1 MRPAGN
7 AAIIGFLSLI
17 VVTVIGA
24 VILEANDHDPSR
36 IFTFALAIVPILIV
50 QLLQGNAAAR
60 DTEEIKKS
68 VNGRLTKQ
76 LETLKDNVNSHVS
89 NEIERIKSDGNAEN
103 RDSSNVSP
111 ETIIKSSE
119 VGDR

>member
-24 VILEANDHDPSR
+24 VILEANGHDPSR

-50 QLLQGNAAAR
+50 QLLQGNATAR

-103 RDSSNVSP
+103 RDS
-111 ETIIKSSE
+111 
-119 VGDR
+119 

>member
-24 VILEANDHDPSR
+24 VILEVTDHDPSR
-36 IFTFALAIVPILIV
+36 VFTFALAIVPILIV
-50 QLLQGNAAAR
+50 QLLQGNAIAR
-60 DTEEIKKS
+60 DGEEIKKS

-76 LETLKDNVNSHVS
+76 LEAIRDDVNSHVS
-89 NEIERIKSDGNAEN
+89 NEIERMNGGNTEN
-103 RDSSNVSP
+103 RES
-111 ETIIKSSE
+111 
-119 VGDR
+119 

>member
-1 MRPAGN
+1 MKPAGN

-24 VILEANDHDPSR
+24 VILEVTNHDPSR
-36 IFTFALAIVPILIV
+36 VFTFALAIVPILIV
-50 QLLQGNAAAR
+50 QLLQGNATAR

-76 LETLKDNVNSHVS
+76 LEAIRDDVNNHVS
-89 NEIERIKSDGNAEN
+89 NEIERMKDSGNTKN
-103 RDSSNVSP
+103 RDS
-111 ETIIKSSE
+111 
-119 VGDR
+119 

>member
-24 VILEANDHDPSR
+24 VILEATDHDPSR
-36 IFTFALAIVPILIV
+36 VFTFALAIVPILIV
-50 QLLQGNAAAR
+50 QLLQGNAIAR
-60 DTEEIKKS
+60 DGEEIKKS

-103 RDSSNVSP
+103 RDS
-111 ETIIKSSE
+111 
-119 VGDR
+119 

>member
-24 VILEANDHDPSR
+24 VILEATDHDPSR
-36 IFTFALAIVPILIV
+36 VFTFALAIVPILIV
-50 QLLQGNAAAR
+50 QLLQGNAIAR
-60 DTEEIKKS
+60 DGEEIKRS

-76 LETLKDNVNSHVS
+76 LEAIRDDVNSHVS
-89 NEIERIKSDGNAEN
+89 NEIERMNGGNTEN
-103 RDSSNVSP
+103 RES
-111 ETIIKSSE
+111 
-119 VGDR
+119 